1 VKNTTQS
8 KPDIRYVQGHV
19 SVVPLRAPQF
29 QCRTCRCRELCAP
42 RGLSGDELAQF
53 EAVKGSPVRLTKYQ
67 ILYRSGDPFHA
78 LYAIRVGSCK
88 TSVLAEDGREQVAGN
103 HITGEIIGLD
113 GIATD
118 AHGCQAVAL
127 EESEVCVLP
136 FAAMEAL
143 ARVLPALQ
151 HNLYQLLS
159 REVGRDHN
167 LMLQLGSTRAE
178 GRLADFLL
186 SLSERYR
193 QRGYSPNEFVLRMT
207 REEIGSHLGLTLETV
222 SRLFSRFQSA
232 GVVQVQG
239 RDLKLLDLQALK
251 DLAGR

>member
-1 VKNTTQS
+1 MKNTMPS
-8 KPDIRYVQGHV
+8 KPRVRYIRGDA
-19 SVVPLRAPQF
+19 SVVPMRAPQF
-29 QCRTCRCRELCAP
+29 QCRACSCRHLCAP
-42 RGLSGDELAQF
+42 RGLNGEEIRQF
-53 EAVKGSPVRLTKYQ
+53 EAVVGSPLHLAKHQV
-67 ILYRSGDPFHA
+67 LYRAGDLFHA
-78 LYAIRVGSCK
+78 LYAIRVGSLK

-103 HITGEIIGLD
+103 HIMGEIIGLD
-113 GIATD
+113 GIAAE

-136 FAAMEAL
+136 FAALETL
-143 ARVLPALQ
+143 ARSVPALQ

-186 SLSERYR
+186 NLSERYR

-222 SRLFSRFQSA
+222 SRLFSRFQAA
-232 GVVQVQG
+232 GVLQVQG
-239 RDLKLLDLQALK
+239 RDVKLLDLQALK
-251 DLAGR
+251 DLAG